1 LPITGVTSYGVASS
15 ATSERVTTPS
25 SLIRAH
31 APDQNPPFDFTF
43 RYLKRSLQVA
53 VSPCWKLALPDII
66 STILAWLPGPL
77 PRSVSPVHL
86 PVSSRRTSASPQWR
100 QVRHTDLS
108 LQCNFNRGVISRLQ
122 SFSNVQASMLARSP
136 DCTYRCGYSHMVAR
150 PFTPRIARLVT
161 CPEMWYH
168 YMPESGNWHDRTFTR
183 WIVALSA
190 APATFMPDAAQAVN
204 RLPLDLSWCRDSHQF

>member
-1 LPITGVTSYGVASS
+1 MIRPLHLHRYFPPSWSSLIPRAPLPIAGVTSYGVASS
-15 ATSERVTTPS
+15 ATSERVATPS

-43 RYLKRSLQVA
+43 RY
-53 VSPCWKLALPDII
+53 
-66 STILAWLPGPL
+66 
-77 PRSVSPVHL
+77 
-86 PVSSRRTSASPQWR
+86 
-100 QVRHTDLS
+100 
-108 LQCNFNRGVISRLQ
+108 FNRGVISRLQ

-136 DCTYRCGYSHMVAR
+136 DCTYRCGSSHIVAR
-150 PFTPRIARLVT
+150 AFTPRIARLVT

-168 YMPESGNWHDRTFTR
+168 YMPESGNWHDGTFTR

-204 RLPLDLSWCRDSHQF
+204 RCPWTYPGVEIATSFDLVHTLSTPHRMVRLRSSL

>member
-1 LPITGVTSYGVASS
+1 MSS
-15 ATSERVTTPS
+15 ITSEGITPPS
-25 SLIRAH
+25 SLIRTH
-31 APDQNPPFDFTF
+31 APDQIPPFDFAL
-43 RYLKRSLQVA
+43 RSSERSLQVA
-53 VSPCWKLALPDII
+53 VSPCWKMAFPDII
-66 STILAWLPGPL
+66 SAILAWLPGPL

-100 QVRHTDLS
+100 QARHTDLS

-122 SFSNVQASMLARSP
+122 SFSNVQASMLARPP

-168 YMPESGNWHDRTFTR
+168 YMPESGNWHDGTFTR

-190 APATFMPDAAQAVN
+190 APAIFTPEAA
-204 RLPLDLSWCRDSHQF
+204 

>member
-1 LPITGVTSYGVASS
+1 MSITGVTSYGVASS

-43 RYLKRSLQVA
+43 RYFKRSLQVA

-77 PRSVSPVHL
+77 PRSVSPMHL

-100 QVRHTDLS
+100 QARHTDLS
-108 LQCNFNRGVISRLQ
+108 LQCNFNRAPLSRLQ
-122 SFSNVQASMLARSP
+122 TFDNLQAPTLARPP
-136 DCTYRCGYSHMVAR
+136 DCTHRRATLLHGAAG

-161 CPEMWYH
+161 CPEMWYR
-168 YMPESGNWHDRTFTR
+168 YVSDTSN
-183 WIVALSA
+183 
-190 APATFMPDAAQAVN
+190 
-204 RLPLDLSWCRDSHQF
+204 

>member
-1 LPITGVTSYGVASS
+1 MPITGVTCYGVASS

-43 RYLKRSLQVA
+43 RCFKGSLQVA

-66 STILAWLPGPL
+66 STILVWLPGPL
-77 PRSVSPVHL
+77 PRSVSPVRL

-100 QVRHTDLS
+100 QARHTDLS

-122 SFSNVQASMLARSP
+122 SFLNVQASMLARP
-136 DCTYRCGYSHMVAR
+136 PGCTYRSGYSHMVAR
-150 PFTPRIARLVT
+150 PFTPRIARLVI
-161 CPEMWYH
+161 CPEMWYR
-168 YMPESGNWHDRTFTR
+168 YMPESGNWHDGTFTR
-183 WIVALSA
+183 WIMALSA
-190 APATFMPDAAQAVN
+190 APATFTPEAA
-204 RLPLDLSWCRDSHQF
+204 